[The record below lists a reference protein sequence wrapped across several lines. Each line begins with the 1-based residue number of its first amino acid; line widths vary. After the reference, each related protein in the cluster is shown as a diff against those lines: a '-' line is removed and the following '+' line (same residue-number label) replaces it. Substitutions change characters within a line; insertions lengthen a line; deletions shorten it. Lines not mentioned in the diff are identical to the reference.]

1 MIDNS
6 KEELE
11 LITAAKGGD
20 IDAFNKLIKNY
31 TQTIYSFSFKVCRNE
46 EKAKDTLQDTLINIY
61 KSLKTFDGKSKL
73 STWIYKVV
81 TNNCL
86 MIKRG
91 EKSNRTISVDDLQVD
106 YDNDKMFESHD
117 ESPSKKTLNSE
128 LKTRLDEAIK
138 KLPIKYR
145 MVFLLR
151 DVEGLSIDETRQILN
166 LTVPVIKSRLFR
178 ARNFLKKEL
187 QEYYET

>member
-1 MIDNS
+1 MTENS

-11 LITAAKGGD
+11 LIEAAKAGN
-20 IDAFNKLIKNY
+20 IDAFNKLIKKY

-46 EKAKDTLQDTLINIY
+46 EKAKDTLQDTLINIF

-86 MIKRG
+86 MIKRS
-91 EKSNRTISVDDLQVD
+91 EKSHRTVSVDELQID
-106 YDNDKMFESHD
+106 PEYNSAFESYQ
-117 ESPSKKTLNSE
+117 ESPSKKTLNTE
-128 LKTRLDEAIK
+128 LKTKMDEAIK
-138 KLPIKYR
+138 KLPVKYR
-145 MVFLLR
+145 LVFLLR

-187 QEYYET
+187 QEYYEN